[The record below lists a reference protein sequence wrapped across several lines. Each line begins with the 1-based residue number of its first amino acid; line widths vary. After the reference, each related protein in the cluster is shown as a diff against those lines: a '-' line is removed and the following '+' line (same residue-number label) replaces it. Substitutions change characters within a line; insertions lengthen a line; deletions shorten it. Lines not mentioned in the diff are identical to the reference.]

1 MLGICCYFN
10 PDCQQ
15 VSFSVCF
22 LKLKVWAQTMAL
34 VWINACWRCWRE
46 REEVKRRTRGRLWLK
61 SARSDFLLVYW
72 FFRPL
77 LFSIARSLA
86 RSCPPSQIQMS
97 LVPAEHRHGLFSSLI
112 SSFLSYALY
121 SKTLRFLPG
130 ALNKEYTVTGEEK
143 EEKERAGVTRYQW
156 NQIYLTCPWATFVF
170 QVDVKK
176 KNCWTDYVECSGSE
190 M

>member
-1 MLGICCYFN
+1 
-10 PDCQQ
+10 
-15 VSFSVCF
+15 
-22 LKLKVWAQTMAL
+22 MAL

-176 KNCWTDYVECSGSE
+176 KTAGPTTWNVAGLKCNILSSCTRHNSRSE
-190 M
+190 IRASVWRVDL